1 MKENFNHITKVKGKL
16 YLPGDKSISHRA
28 VMFSALAN
36 GKSVINNCS
45 ASEDV
50 ESTIKCFRQLGCTIS
65 RNSNEILVLGKGFKG
80 FKKPERI
87 LDAGNSG
94 TTARLI
100 TGILS
105 AQDFSTTIVGDK
117 SLSKRPMRRIID
129 PLKQM
134 GAEISASTQDTLPLI
149 IKPSDLLEPIV
160 YKLPVPSA
168 QVKSSILFSGLHLE
182 EATKVIENIPS
193 RNHTENMLN
202 LPVAKDNNE
211 TIISV
216 SKNNYPV
223 PQNYFIPSDISS
235 AAFFI
240 VLTLLLKDSN
250 IVIKNVSLNES
261 RTGILRVLEFMG
273 AEFEI
278 NNVNNSAN
286 EFYGDLNIKS
296 KNLVNVE
303 IPETLI
309 PNIID
314 EIPILSIA
322 GIFAE
327 GEFTIRGAKELRFK
341 ETDRIKAM
349 CDNFKKLGLTVEE
362 YEDGYTVSGTI
373 VNKDVLFESFGD
385 HRIAMSFAV
394 LSLLLENGGMVND
407 FDCVRISNPDFIEQ
421 LNSIVV

>member
-1 MKENFNHITKVKGKL
+1 M
-16 YLPGDKSISHRA
+16 
-28 VMFSALAN
+28 
-36 GKSVINNCS
+36 
-45 ASEDV
+45 
-50 ESTIKCFRQLGCTIS
+50 
-65 RNSNEILVLGKGFKG
+65 GKGFKG

>member
-1 MKENFNHITKVKGKL
+1 MKENLSHITKVKGDL
-16 YLPGDKSISHRA
+16 YLPGDKSISHRSI
-28 VMFSALAN
+28 MFSALAD
-36 GKSVINNCS
+36 GESVINNCS
-45 ASEDV
+45 TSEDV
-50 ESTIKCFRQLGCTIS
+50 ESTIKCFRQLGSTIS
-65 RNSNEILVLGKGFKG
+65 RNSNEILVLGKGYKG

-105 AQDFSTTIVGDK
+105 AQDFSSTIVGDK

-134 GAEISASTQDTLPLI
+134 GAEISASSQDTLPLI
-149 IKPSDLLEPIV
+149 IKPSDSLRPIV

-168 QVKSSILFSGLHLE
+168 QVKSSILLSGLHLD

-202 LPVAKDNNE
+202 LPVTKDNNE
-211 TIISV
+211 KIISV
-216 SKNNYPV
+216 SINNFPV

-250 IVIKNVSLNES
+250 IAIKNVSLNES

-286 EFYGDLNIKS
+286 EFYGDLNVKS

-341 ETDRIKAM
+341 EADRIKAM
-349 CDNFKKLGLTVEE
+349 CDNFNKLGLTVEE
-362 YEDGYTVSGTI
+362 YEDGFTVGGTI
-373 VNKDVLFESFGD
+373 TSSDVLFESFGD

-394 LSLLLENGGMVND
+394 LSLLLKDGGAVND

-421 LNSIVV
+421 LNSIIV

>member
-341 ETDRIKAM
+341 EADRIKAM

>member
-1 MKENFNHITKVKGKL
+1 MKENFSHITKVKGDL

-28 VMFSALAN
+28 IMFSALAD
-36 GKSVINNCS
+36 GESVINNCS
-45 ASEDV
+45 TSEDV
-50 ESTIKCFRQLGCTIS
+50 ESTIKCFRQLGCAIS
-65 RNSNEILVLGKGFKG
+65 RNSNEILVLGKGYKG

-105 AQDFSTTIVGDK
+105 AQDFSSTIVGDK
-117 SLSKRPMRRIID
+117 SLSRRPMRRIID

-134 GAEISASTQDTLPLI
+134 GAEISASSQDTLPLI
-149 IKPSDLLEPIV
+149 IKPSDSLRPIV

-168 QVKSSILFSGLHLE
+168 QVKSSILLSGLHLD
-182 EATKVIENIPS
+182 EATKVIEYIPS

-202 LPVAKDNNE
+202 LQVTKDNNE
-211 TIISV
+211 KIISV
-216 SKNNYPV
+216 SKNNFPV

-250 IVIKNVSLNES
+250 ITIKNVSLNES

-286 EFYGDLNIKS
+286 EFYGDLNVKS

-349 CDNFKKLGLTVEE
+349 CDNFDKLGLTVEE
-362 YEDGYTVSGTI
+362 YEDGFTVGGTI
-373 VNKDVLFESFGD
+373 TSSDVLFESFGD

-394 LSLLLENGGMVND
+394 LSLLLKDGGAVND
-407 FDCVRISNPDFIEQ
+407 FDCVRISNPDFVEQ